1 MRKSFILHTDSLEI
15 LRELTD
21 EQAGKLF
28 KAIYEHNAGNEVE
41 LDAVT
46 KMCFLPF
53 RNQFKRDLE
62 AYNEVCEKN
71 KINGSKGGR
80 PKKSEENPKNPS
92 GFIETQKTQPNPK
105 NLDSDNDSKNDSDS
119 KSKNKKELNIE
130 FDVFWNLYDK
140 KVSKQKVEQKWA
152 KLKDIDRER
161 IIQTLP
167 AFIAGIKDKQYQPN
181 PETYLN
187 NRRWEDE
194 MPAPKPAQD
203 EERHH
208 DYRRYN
214 NYEEYEYTCQTLKI
228 TPRFTKEEFY
238 AM

>member
-28 KAIYEHNAGNEVE
+28 KAIYEHNAGNDVE

-80 PKKSEENPKNPS
+80 PKKSEDNPKNPS
-92 GFIETQKTQPNPK
+92 AFLETQKTQPNPK

-119 KSKNKKELNIE
+119 KSKKEILDFSFVNEKLIDDFKAFVEYRKSIKKPIKTQDQLQRIYNQLKKYSKVDAVVAKEIINRSIVNGWQGLFELPQVKQTEQPKTLSRYTMNAEPPYTQLFNPNKE
-130 FDVFWNLYDK
+130 
-140 KVSKQKVEQKWA
+140 
-152 KLKDIDRER
+152 
-161 IIQTLP
+161 
-167 AFIAGIKDKQYQPN
+167 
-181 PETYLN
+181 
-187 NRRWEDE
+187 
-194 MPAPKPAQD
+194 
-203 EERHH
+203 
-208 DYRRYN
+208 
-214 NYEEYEYTCQTLKI
+214 
-228 TPRFTKEEFY
+228 
-238 AM
+238 